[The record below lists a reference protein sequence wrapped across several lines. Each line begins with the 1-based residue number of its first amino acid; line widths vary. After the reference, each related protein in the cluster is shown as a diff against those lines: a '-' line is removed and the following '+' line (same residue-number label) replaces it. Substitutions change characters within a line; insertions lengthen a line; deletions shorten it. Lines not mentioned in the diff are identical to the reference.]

1 MFYIIILEN
10 RRNGL
15 IHNFIEIFL
24 LDGTKTAINV
34 TFNITSNN
42 LTFYQARFRKR
53 VTNQNFI

>member
-34 TFNITSNN
+34 TFNITCNN

-53 VTNQNFI
+53 VTNQHFI